1 MQVQEA
7 QELNLGYKAIR
18 KIASVFQ
25 ETLIGNSF
33 DLESVLKSM
42 GAKITLVDSI
52 SFEKCENFFC
62 SSTHESFEVTALSD
76 NEMLKRVFLAQA
88 LGHYVL
94 HAQRGLKPCKVS
106 SVTKNEASKEG
117 FYFSL
122 ALLLKDE
129 VVIKMIEDGFNNKQ
143 IANLFRVP
151 EKIVEIKRVIL
162 KNNGDI

>member
-1 MQVQEA
+1 MEIQEA
-7 QELNLGYKAIR
+7 KELSIGYKAIK

-25 ETLIGNSF
+25 EILISNSF
-33 DLESVLKSM
+33 NLENILKSM
-42 GAKITLVDSI
+42 GAQITLVDSVG
-52 SFEKCENFFC
+52 FESSECFFV
-62 SSTHESFEVTALSD
+62 SSGSGNFEVTVLND

-94 HAQRGLKPCKVS
+94 HAQRGIIPCKVS
-106 SVTKNEASKEG
+106 SVSKTEASKEG

-129 VVIKMIEDGFNNKQ
+129 IVIKMIEDNFNNKQ

>member
-1 MQVQEA
+1 MQIEEA
-7 QELNLGYKAIR
+7 KELNIGYEAIR
-18 KIASVFQ
+18 KIASIFQ
-25 ETLIGNSF
+25 ETLTTNIF
-33 DLESVLKSM
+33 DLESILISM
-42 GAKITLVDSI
+42 GAKVNLVDST
-52 SFEKCENFFC
+52 SFEECGVFFSSSGYEN
-62 SSTHESFEVTALSD
+62 FEVTTLSD

-106 SVTKNEASKEG
+106 SATKTKAAKEG

-129 VVIKMIEDGFNNKQ
+129 VIIKMINDGFNNRQ

-151 EKIVEIKRVIL
+151 EKIAEIKRTIL